1 MLTDAIATG
10 KSVYIYPLQQR
21 RYGPWLGLGEKL
33 AEWSQRRPKNRRGT
47 ERPQQGFEY
56 LCSRILELEWV
67 LPPRD
72 IDGLHRSLVENHLA
86 KMFDKSLTVSDSG
99 KTIDPENLGRR
110 LRIMLAQPQDDR
122 VTQEAS
128 PYSGNVTIEA

>member
-10 KSVYIYPLQQR
+10 KAVYIYPQRQR

-72 IDGLHRSLVENHLA
+72 IDGLHRSLVENNLA
-86 KMFDKSLTVSDSG
+86 QMFEDSLLANDAS

-110 LRIMLAQPQDDR
+110 LRIMLAQPHNDR
-122 VTQEAS
+122 VTAEAN
-128 PYSGNVTIEA
+128 PFSGNVTIEA